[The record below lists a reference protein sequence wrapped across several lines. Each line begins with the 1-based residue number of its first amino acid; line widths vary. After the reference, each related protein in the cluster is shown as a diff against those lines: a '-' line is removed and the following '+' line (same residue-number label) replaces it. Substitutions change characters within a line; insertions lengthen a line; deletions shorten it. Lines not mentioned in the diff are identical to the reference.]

1 MLIGK
6 AVNLR
11 VRPVRSVD
19 LCYPVD
25 GLIARQEATLLGSP
39 APGINIE
46 SLYLVLLQTE
56 QGDDSRLVWTSDKIY
71 DFLHSGA
78 PRGASG
84 LSHLRNG
91 PAAAE
96 LDSAVM
102 MRQNAYLTSY
112 SPEILREVRKVYYDN
127 PDDQKVVRHQLM
139 ADLERKYTALPI
151 RRL

>member
-56 QGDDSRLVWTSDKIY
+56 QGDDVHLVRMEVLAQVGVRDAHAGAGARLT
-71 DFLHSGA
+71 
-78 PRGASG
+78 
-84 LSHLRNG
+84 
-91 PAAAE
+91 
-96 LDSAVM
+96 
-102 MRQNAYLTSY
+102 
-112 SPEILREVRKVYYDN
+112 
-127 PDDQKVVRHQLM
+127 VV
-139 ADLERKYTALPI
+139 ADIAQE
-151 RRL
+151 